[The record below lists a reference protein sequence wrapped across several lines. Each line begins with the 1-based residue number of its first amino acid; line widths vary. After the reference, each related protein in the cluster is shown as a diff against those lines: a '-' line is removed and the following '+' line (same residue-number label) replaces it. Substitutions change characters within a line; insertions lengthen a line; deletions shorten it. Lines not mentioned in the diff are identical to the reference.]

1 MKQNPNAFV
10 MVGFYLGQV
19 LFFKDAVNV
28 QAIDPHVVT
37 LSFFDFE
44 GHGI

>member
-1 MKQNPNAFV
+1 LFGVEQA
-10 MVGFYLGQV
+10 LGSIFQRCGH
-19 LFFKDAVNV
+19 V